1 MYLGRENW
9 VKILS
14 NNNEKLKHNQNGKK
28 YFVDKI
34 EIDRKIFVDKTQQCQ
49 INVKSM
55 SNISKPI
62 LD

>member
-28 YFVDKI
+28 YYVDKI
-34 EIDRKIFVDKTQQCQ
+34 EIDRKYLWIKPD
-49 INVKSM
+49 NVKSM
-55 SNISKPI
+55 SNQCQIFLK
-62 LD
+62 